1 MTRAFLVVFAGLL
14 FGFGLCVSQMVNP
27 AKVLGFLDIAGLWDP
42 SLAFVMMGALGVAA
56 IGFPRIL
63 SRPKP
68 LLGVDFFIPPRSG
81 IDAPLIVGAI
91 IFGIGWGLVG
101 FCPGPA
107 IASLAYGLLKSW
119 LFVAGMVAGML
130 AVRQMLGPRLL
141 QPTP

>member
-1 MTRAFLVVFAGLL
+1 MTLAFLVVFAGLL

-27 AKVLGFLDIAGLWDP
+27 AKVLGFLDISGAWDP

-63 SRPKP
+63 SGPKP
-68 LLGVDFFIPPRSG
+68 LLGVDFFMPRRSG
-81 IDAPLIVGAI
+81 IDERLIVGAI

-119 LFVAGMVAGML
+119 LFVASMVAGMI
-130 AVRQMLGPRLL
+130 AVRLVLGPRLL
-141 QPTP
+141 HPTP

>member
-1 MTRAFLVVFAGLL
+1 
-14 FGFGLCVSQMVNP
+14 MVNP
-27 AKVLGFLDIAGLWDP
+27 AKVLGFLDIAGAWDP

-68 LLGVDFFIPPRSG
+68 FLGVDFFMPPRSG
-81 IDAPLIVGAI
+81 IDERLIVGAI

-119 LFVAGMVAGML
+119 LFVASMVAGMI
-130 AVRQMLGPRLL
+130 AVRLVLGPRLL
-141 QPTP
+141 HPTP